1 MHALPFRPRY
11 STGTMVFRIQ
21 PHSRLQEW
29 VAEEKDYFRAEGLD
43 YEFTSSFA
51 SSGLSTSAVRKAED
65 APIEV
70 RRGAFEDM
78 SAGRACDVSS
88 ACHWAV
94 NAAAT
99 GHSGRMWGHAY
110 SMCVSGI
117 MVPPESAIKTPDD
130 LANCDVGVGY
140 HSGSHYSA
148 IQALEPFLSRDEIKL
163 KFVGLPNDRTR
174 LMLDRKLPAA
184 NVFGAQYYLL
194 EQEGFKK
201 VVDTTFMM
209 GFLIS
214 GDTSTEDLQKYF
226 AALRRAQGDID
237 LGAEKY
243 KHYWLRE
250 MPEDLKAIADPRRFG
265 PGERIVFEPYTREMF
280 EQTHRWMITWDLF
293 TPEQAQQARYEEAV
307 LA

>member
-1 MHALPFRPRY
+1 
-11 STGTMVFRIQ
+11 MVFRIQ

-29 VAEEKDYFRAEGLD
+29 VAEEKDYFRAAGLD
-43 YEFTSSFA
+43 YEFVTGFA
-51 SSGLSTSAVRKAED
+51 SAGIATAAVRKAED
-65 APIEV
+65 APVEV

-78 SAGRACDVSS
+78 QSGRACDVSS

-94 NAAAT
+94 NAAAS

-117 MVPPESAIKTPDD
+117 MVPPESSIGSPDA
-130 LANCDVGVGY
+130 LAGAEIGVGY

-148 IQALEPFLSRDEIKL
+148 IQALEPFLDRNEINL
-163 KFVGLPNDRTR
+163 KFVGAPIDRVR

-194 EQEGFKK
+194 EQLGFRKI
-201 VVDTTFMM
+201 VDTTFMM

-214 GDTSTEDLQKYF
+214 DSTGTSTEDLEKYF
-226 AALRRAQGDID
+226 EALRLAQRDID
-237 LGAEKY
+237 LEAEKY

-280 EQTHRWMITWDLF
+280 EQTHRWMITWELF
-293 TPEQAQQARYEEAV
+293 TPEQA
-307 LA
+307 

>member
-1 MHALPFRPRY
+1 ML
-11 STGTMVFRIQ
+11 FRIQ

-29 VAEEKDYFRAEGLD
+29 VAEEKGYFRAAGLD
-43 YEFTSSFA
+43 YEFTPSFA
-51 SSGLSTSAVRKAED
+51 AGGLSTSQVRKAED
-65 APIEV
+65 VPVEV

-78 SAGRACDVSS
+78 SAGRTCDVSS

-94 NAAAT
+94 NAAAST
-99 GHSGRMWGHAY
+99 NSGRMWGHAY

-117 MVPPESAIKTPDD
+117 MVAPESSIRTPDD
-130 LANCDVGVGY
+130 LAGTDVGVGY

-148 IQALEPFLSRDEIKL
+148 IQALEPFLTREQIAL
-163 KFVGLPNDRTR
+163 KFVGAPNDRVR

-194 EQEGFKK
+194 EQEGFRK

-214 GDTSTEDLQKYF
+214 GDSDSDDLTKYF
-226 AALRRAQGDID
+226 NALRSAQRDID
-237 LGAEKY
+237 LEAERY
-243 KHYWLRE
+243 KHYWLNE
-250 MPEDLKAIADPRRFG
+250 MPEDLRAIADPRRFG

-280 EQTHRWMITWDLF
+280 EQTHRWMIQWDLF
-293 TPEQAQQARYEEAV
+293 SPELSEKTRYEEAV

>member
-1 MHALPFRPRY
+1 
-11 STGTMVFRIQ
+11 MVFKIQ

-29 VAEEKDYFRAEGLD
+29 VAEEKDYFRAEGLE
-43 YEFTSSFA
+43 YEFVTSFA
-51 SSGLSTSAVRKAED
+51 SSGLTTSAVRKAED
-65 APIEV
+65 APVEL

-78 SAGRACDVSS
+78 AAGRACDVSS

-99 GHSGRMWGHAY
+99 GNSNGQRMWGHAY

-117 MVPPESAIKTPDD
+117 MVPPESSVRTPDD
-130 LANCDVGVGY
+130 LAGCDVGVGY

-148 IQALEPFLSRDEIKL
+148 IQALEPFLGRDQIKL
-163 KFVGLPNDRTR
+163 KFVGAPNDRVR
-174 LMLDRKLPAA
+174 LMLDRRMPAA

-194 EQEGFKK
+194 EQEGFRK

-214 GDTSTEDLQKYF
+214 GDSDVDDIDKYF
-226 AALRRAQGDID
+226 RALRHAQRDID
-237 LGAEKY
+237 LEAEKY

-250 MPEDLKAIADPRRFG
+250 MPEDLRATADPRRFG

-280 EQTHRWMITWDLF
+280 EQTHRWMISWELF

>member
-1 MHALPFRPRY
+1 MA
-11 STGTMVFRIQ
+11 VFRIQ

-29 VAEEKDYFRAEGLD
+29 VAEEKDYFRAAGLD
-43 YEFTSSFA
+43 YEFVTSFA
-51 SSGLSTSAVRKAED
+51 ASGATTSAVRKADDVPVEL
-65 APIEV
+65 

-78 SAGRACDVSS
+78 QAGRACDVSS

-99 GHSGRMWGHAY
+99 GDSSQRMWGHAY

-117 MVPPESAIKTPDD
+117 MVPPESSVRTPDD
-130 LANCDVGVGY
+130 LANCEVGVGY

-148 IQALEPFLSRDEIKL
+148 IQALEPFLNREQIKL
-163 KFVGLPNDRTR
+163 KFVGLPNDRVR
-174 LMLDRKLPAA
+174 LAMDRKLPAV

-194 EQEGFKK
+194 EQLGFLK

-214 GDTSTEDLQKYF
+214 GEAETDDIEKYF
-226 AALRRAQGDID
+226 AALRKAQRDID
-237 LGAEKY
+237 LAAEKY
-243 KHYWLRE
+243 KQYWLRE
-250 MPEDLKAIADPRRFG
+250 MPEDLRAIADPRRFG

-280 EQTHRWMITWDLF
+280 EQTHRWMSTWDLF
-293 TPEQAQQARYEEAV
+293 SPEQAQNTRSFEEAV
-307 LA
+307 LV

>member
-1 MHALPFRPRY
+1 
-11 STGTMVFRIQ
+11 MVFKIQ

-29 VAEEKDYFRAEGLD
+29 VAEEKDYFRAEGLA
-43 YEFTSSFA
+43 YEFTPSFA
-51 SSGLSTSAVRKAED
+51 SSGLSTGAIRKAED
-65 APIEV
+65 APMEV

-78 SAGRACDVSS
+78 SAGRTCDVSS

-99 GHSGRMWGHAY
+99 GNSGQRMWGHAY

-117 MVPPESAIKTPDD
+117 MVPPESNIKSPDD
-130 LANCDVGVGY
+130 LKGCDVGVGY

-148 IQALEPFLSRDEIKL
+148 IQALEPFLSKDDIKL
-163 KFVGLPNDRTR
+163 KFIGAPNDRVR
-174 LMLDRKLPAA
+174 LMLDRKMPAA

-194 EQEGFKK
+194 EQAGFRKI
-201 VVDTTFMM
+201 VDTTFMM

-214 GDTSTEDLQKYF
+214 ADADMDDIDKYF
-226 AALRRAQGDID
+226 KALRRAQRDID
-237 LGAEKY
+237 LEAEKY

-250 MPEDLKAIADPRRFG
+250 MPEDLRAIADPRQFG
-265 PGERIVFEPYTREMF
+265 PGERIVFEPYTQDMF
-280 EQTHRWMITWDLF
+280 EQTHRWMVSWDLF
-293 TPEQAQQARYEEAV
+293 TPEQAENARYAEAV

>member
-1 MHALPFRPRY
+1 
-11 STGTMVFRIQ
+11 MVFRIQ

-29 VAEEKDYFRAEGLD
+29 VAEEKDYFRAAGLD
-43 YEFTSSFA
+43 YEFVTGFA
-51 SSGLSTSAVRKAED
+51 SAGIATAAVRKAED
-65 APIEV
+65 APVEV

-78 SAGRACDVSS
+78 QSGRACDVSS

-94 NAAAT
+94 NAAAS

-117 MVPPESAIKTPDD
+117 MVPPESSIGSPDA
-130 LANCDVGVGY
+130 LAGAEIGVGY

-148 IQALEPFLSRDEIKL
+148 IQALEPFLDRNEINL
-163 KFVGLPNDRTR
+163 KFVGAPIDRVR

-194 EQEGFKK
+194 EQLGFRKI
-201 VVDTTFMM
+201 VDTTFMM

-214 GDTSTEDLQKYF
+214 DSTGTSTEDLEKYF
-226 AALRRAQGDID
+226 EALRLAQRDID
-237 LGAEKY
+237 LEAEKY

-280 EQTHRWMITWDLF
+280 EQTHRWMITWELF